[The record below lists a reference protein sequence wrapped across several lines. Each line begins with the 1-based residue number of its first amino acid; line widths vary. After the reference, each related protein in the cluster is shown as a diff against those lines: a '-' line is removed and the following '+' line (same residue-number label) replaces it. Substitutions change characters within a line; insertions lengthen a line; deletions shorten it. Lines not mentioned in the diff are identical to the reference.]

1 MVEAADDC
9 HYRTSFFVFCV
20 LVSKFSQLIKETNI
34 MRLRNSVQKVG
45 EVNNHSV
52 VNTVTEHENIKQTT
66 Q

>member
-1 MVEAADDC
+1 
-9 HYRTSFFVFCV
+9 
-20 LVSKFSQLIKETNI
+20 

-52 VNTVTEHENIKQTT
+52 VNTVTEHENIKHTT